1 MVVVPSRDNP
11 YQGEFGEAWLRAVA
25 AGCGLLHGTPA
36 TIDMIKGD
44 VLLTLPEQVPGSNYP
59 TVIVQV
65 KTEMGLR
72 RGSDGRFAYDLD
84 VATYDVLRREDNT
97 VRRVLAVIGLPRE
110 GERVRL
116 HAEGTLL
123 VGQGT
128 WQSLEG
134 EPPSSNRTTQV
145 VYLPESNTLDG
156 PGLDRMLRTY
166 GVRTSTPVPDVGPWD
181 VTEEP
186 AGGEQ

>member
-1 MVVVPSRDNP
+1 MVLVPNRDNA

-44 VLLTLPEQVPGSNYP
+44 VQLTLPEQVPGSNYP

-65 KTEMGLR
+65 KTDVNLR
-72 RGSDGRFAYDLD
+72 RGPEGGFAYDLD

-97 VRRVLAVIGLPRE
+97 VRRVLAVIGLPGE

-123 VGQGT
+123 VGRGA
-128 WQSLEG
+128 WVSLEG
-134 EPPSSNRTTQV
+134 ERPSSNTTSQV
-145 VYLPESNTLDG
+145 VYLPENNTLDG

-166 GVRTSTPVPDVGPWD
+166 GVRISTPVPDVSLWN
-181 VTEEP
+181 VTEKTD
-186 AGGEQ
+186 GGEQ